1 MQRDSE
7 HPGRRMLKME
17 PPGRGQRGKPKDV
30 VTKDMSIVGFDRRT
44 CREQGEMGDD
54 DSLWQLLENTK

>member
-1 MQRDSE
+1 
-7 HPGRRMLKME
+7 ME